1 MRHADGG
8 MPSAGGQ
15 QLLPLVAQ
23 VHETVPQ
30 ALLPLEPQLREELEG
45 EGDGS
50 KRRAAVELV
59 AKLLTQHPG
68 GASKILD
75 EYEPLLKALLGR
87 ANDVEVS
94 GRVWRLC
101 VAGARYCWGVLP
113 GSARCC
119 NGPSLGRHVWLKL
132 GRSSPLQG
140 KSQCA
145 RVDVPPDVACLRGA
159 G

>member
-30 ALLPLEPQLREELEG
+30 ALLPLEPQLRE
-45 EGDGS
+45 
-50 KRRAAVELV
+50 ELV